1 MQASILWSF
10 TTDERRDAG
19 ESVQVREGR
28 LLGFVLGQPLL
39 APALGFTFLVLSLE
53 ARLFVEPTALELPE
67 QPFARQLFLGDLQG
81 LLDVVVK
88 NLDFHAANPR
98 PPPHNSGVESNTE
111 LCKSASLGGVL
122 ICAAPTDQGDFFN
135 DAESLSLGD

>member
-88 NLDFHAANPR
+88 NLDFHTANPR
-98 PPPHNSGVESNTE
+98 PP
-111 LCKSASLGGVL
+111 SLL
-122 ICAAPTDQGDFFN
+122 KRNAI
-135 DAESLSLGD
+135 